1 MAIIDFLFPK
11 HCPVC
16 LRPLLPDG
24 RLICPECRKRIPYI
38 RSPFCL
44 VCGAPVTEEEE
55 MTCKNCK
62 SGRAFDRGVSWAD
75 YTDPAMRRMI
85 ARVKFHG
92 EAQLLDFPSRDLA
105 ERKKELLL
113 SLRPEALIPVPV
125 SPVRLLSR
133 GYNQAEEIAKRIS
146 EVLRLPV
153 DTSCLLKQEG
163 NGDQKTLSRV
173 ERKENLLKA
182 FTATEAAARYRSVI
196 LVDDILTTGS
206 TLDAC
211 ALQLKR
217 AGVKKVLVT
226 SLLAVPDT

>member
-16 LRPLLPDG
+16 LKPLLPDG
-24 RLICPECRKRIPYI
+24 RLICEDCRARIPYI

-55 MTCKNCK
+55 LSCKNCK
-62 SGRAFDRGVSWAD
+62 NGRAFDRGASWAD
-75 YTDPAMRRMI
+75 YTDPAMRQMI

-92 EAQLLDFPSRDLA
+92 EAQLLDFPCRDFA
-105 ERKKELLL
+105 GRKKELLL

-125 SPVRLLSR
+125 SPKRKKAR
-133 GYNQAEEIAKRIS
+133 GYNQAEEIAVRMAEI
-146 EVLRLPV
+146 LRLPV
-153 DTSCLLKQEG
+153 DTSCLLKHEG
-163 NGDQKTLSRV
+163 SDDQKTLSRV

-182 FTATEAAARYRSVI
+182 FTATEAAARYKSVI

-217 AGVKKVLVT
+217 AGVKKVLVA
-226 SLLAVPDT
+226 SLLAVPDR